1 MYRAIRRAPRP
12 GGQATKLVV
21 INPEAEP
28 EIALKHRPLAVRIPK
43 TQGLRASVRI
53 QAVTRREIQA
63 EAAAL
68 VGFSSIA
75 MASDSAP
82 AQEFRNTPPE
92 TGVGADAFRAPEPLL
107 NLVPVR
113 CAKTVHF
120 IRHGEGFHNIGFD
133 GNEDAHLTP
142 FGWSQAHGLHDHI
155 QSLPTA
161 LGVQLIVVSPL
172 AGHPAVALP
181 PGIPVI
187 SHEGCRERVSW
198 SKCDARRSLQ
208 ETKQQ
213 FPGVDFSL
221 IQSEQDTMWPR
232 FNSFDESGVRTAF
245 GEPEEHVTDRGIK
258 FLHWLMTRP
267 ESRIAVVSH
276 CGWLFHTLSAFS
288 HAEAPVRSPPINR
301 APPGAH
307 TRSSELD
314 VDFQNCE
321 MRTMVLT
328 DPRSGPD
335 RGDPTWFQG
344 HPFCRTCATRH
355 YETSRQRGGDHRIT
369 RTSVDTTQRT

>member
-1 MYRAIRRAPRP
+1 MLCSSVHSVSQISVSGCR
-12 GGQATKLVV
+12 
-21 INPEAEP
+21 
-28 EIALKHRPLAVRIPK
+28 HLAVRTPK
-43 TQGLRASVRI
+43 RQGLRAPVRI
-53 QAVTRREIQA
+53 QAVTRREIQT

-68 VGFSSIA
+68 VGFSSIK

-92 TGVGADAFRAPEPLL
+92 TGVGGDAFRAPEPLL

-161 LGVQLIVVSPL
+161 LGIQLIVVSPMVRTL
-172 AGHPAVALP
+172 ETATGAFGAGLPQGGADVMMTSLEPREQWQAGHPAVALP

-221 IQSEQDTMWPR
+221 IQSEQDTMWPH
-232 FNSFDESGVRTAF
+232 FNSFDESGARITF
-245 GEPEEHVTDRGIK
+245 GEPEEHVTDRGIQ
-258 FLHWLMTRP
+258 FLRWLMTRP

-288 HAEAPVRSPPINR
+288 HAEAPVRSPPINA
-301 APPGAH
+301 APPGTHA
-307 TRSSELD
+307 RSSELD

-344 HPFCRTCATRH
+344 GPSFQ
-355 YETSRQRGGDHRIT
+355 SP
-369 RTSVDTTQRT
+369 V